1 MKPWGTRQGY
11 PSSLPVRQNRDVPCL
26 GQDRGTLPPPPFAPG
41 QATVRRLTSSLVFL
55 FADYHMFQYFIQ
67 VVPTK
72 VATGQANRDTYQ
84 YAVTEKVSA

>member
-1 MKPWGTRQGY
+1 MYHNFQ
-11 PSSLPVRQNRDVPCL
+11 
-26 GQDRGTLPPPPFAPG
+26 TLFYDIICI
-41 QATVRRLTSSLVFL
+41 S